1 MAIGSV
7 MYFYAHRPS
16 TQMCNSDYKK
26 LGVRSMVYRDP
37 QTKSPTIKYF
47 TSGACANGNFKT
59 CLMQ

>member
-16 TQMCNSDYKK
+16 TQMCNSDFKK